1 VQSLDNVLALT
12 RGVPLSWIS
21 LISSLR
27 PADNVFTGIYI
38 RPDGER
44 GPVGQ
49 IHKTSKMANAQIHF
63 VLTPDGDIGDL
74 SHLLEGLAKEAGNW
88 GTKQVVAEVSPDA
101 DYYAQIRHAGF
112 CVFAKQRVFKI
123 DTVDR
128 FASELKLHWRIWNS
142 EDIPAMRALYQ
153 ALVPPLIQPVEP
165 LTRLEMLG
173 LVFFDEN
180 GELQAFADLAYGPV
194 GVWVLP
200 FIHPQSSI
208 DFKDLLIQLV
218 IDLPDLGNRPVYVVA
233 RSYQPWIE
241 NVLEVLSDGRSEEQ
255 ALMVKYLALRQ
266 RATESLAFQ
275 HLENGATEPGVPIA
289 PIRENAR

>member
-1 VQSLDNVLALT
+1 
-12 RGVPLSWIS
+12 
-21 LISSLR
+21 
-27 PADNVFTGIYI
+27 
-38 RPDGER
+38 
-44 GPVGQ
+44 
-49 IHKTSKMANAQIHF
+49 MANAQIHF
-63 VLTPDGDIGDL
+63 VLTPDGDVGDL
-74 SHLLEGLAKEAGNW
+74 SLLLEGLAKEAGHW
-88 GTKQVVAEVSPDA
+88 GAKQVVAEVSPDA
-101 DYYAQIRHAGF
+101 EYYAQIRHAGF
-112 CVFAKQRVFKI
+112 CVFAKQRVFK
-123 DTVDR
+123 VDSVGR
-128 FASELKLHWRIWNS
+128 YTSGLKSPWRIWNS

-200 FIHPQSSI
+200 FIHPQSSVNL
-208 DFKDLLIQLV
+208 KDLLIQLL
-218 IDLPDLGNRPVYVVA
+218 IDLPDLGSRSVYIVV

-241 NVLEVLSDGRSEEQ
+241 NVLEVLSDGESEEQ

-266 RATESLAFQ
+266 RVNESLAFQ

-289 PIRENAR
+289 PISENVQ